1 MNFPLFVSRRYLFS
15 KKSTHAINLISVIA
29 VLGVAVATMAM
40 VVVMSSFNGFA
51 DLIASLFTEFDPQ
64 LKVQPVSGKA
74 APADDAAL
82 VKVKQLPFVA
92 VATECVE
99 DQALAVYRDRQ
110 MMVTV
115 KGVEAN
121 FDSLTNIRNILYGDG
136 EFRLSQPTPTT
147 PCLAS
152 GLPKTSAQVPIGPTI
167 STSMRH
173 NGRDSTT

>member
-136 EFRLSQPTPTT
+136 VSPRPTSTT

-152 GLPKTSAQVPIGPTI
+152 GLPKTSAQAPIGPTI